1 MRTDDGRWVYL
12 KCDKCSNHPGQLVE
26 YETGKQQALC
36 FTHWRDVASSV
47 KVVDWINKY
56 GKLQYGNA

>member
-12 KCDKCSNHPGQLVE
+12 KCDKCSNYPSQLVE
-26 YETGKQQALC
+26 YETGKRQALC

-56 GKLQYGNA
+56 GGLQHGNA